1 MRSTNTPSRPGF
13 VVDPN
18 SVGSTQGRQ
27 IAWEFIPDKYRRGA
41 LLVKLAAAAL
51 EGATSLT
58 VDALTDALPGGRV
71 LNFGAQ
77 QAVVGPAGAAAG
89 ATSVP
94 VVALADA
101 IADNAEAYY
110 QPAGQESAG
119 KVLPA
124 GKVMCEMTDRRLCTR
139 AERPNAE
146 TASQLLKTNATEDS
160 ISDARTGYGTFD
172 EGRFF
177 ENLLPDADPTTGL
190 ISSTYKTE
198 LRAAGGAWRF
208 EQYRDTRG
216 D

>member
-1 MRSTNTPSRPGF
+1 MRETRNPSRPGF

-27 IAWEFIPDKYRRGA
+27 IAWEFIPEKYRRGA
-41 LLVKLAAAAL
+41 ALVKLNGAAV
-51 EGATSLT
+51 ATDVSLT
-58 VDALTDALPGGRV
+58 VDALLVEVPAGRQ
-71 LNFGAQ
+71 LNFGGGKL
-77 QAVVGPAGAAAG
+77 AVTTATAPVGATTIPVAALAAG
-89 ATSVP
+89 
-94 VVALADA
+94 
-101 IADNAEAYY
+101 IADNAEAYF
-110 QPAGQESAG
+110 QPTGQESAG
-119 KVLPA
+119 KVIPA

-160 ISDARTGYGTFD
+160 ISDAKTGYGTYD

-208 EQYRDTRG
+208 EQYRDSRG